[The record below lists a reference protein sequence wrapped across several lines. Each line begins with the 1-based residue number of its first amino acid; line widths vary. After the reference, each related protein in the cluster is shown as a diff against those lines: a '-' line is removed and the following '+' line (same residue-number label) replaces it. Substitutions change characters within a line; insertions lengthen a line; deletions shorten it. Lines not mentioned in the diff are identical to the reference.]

1 MKKFLSMLLAGMFAV
16 SPVVLAAEKK
26 MEHKPVHKKMVHKKW
41 HRRVVH
47 KKWHKKVAH
56 KKVEHKK

>member
-1 MKKFLSMLLAGMFAV
+1 MKKFLSMLLVGVFAV
-16 SPVVLAAEKK
+16 SPMVMAAEKK
-26 MEHKPVHKKMVHKKW
+26 IEHKP
-41 HRRVVH
+41 VH

>member
-16 SPVVLAAEKK
+16 SPMVMAAEKK
-26 MEHKPVHKKMVHKKW
+26 MEHKPVHKKMVHRKW
-41 HRRVVH
+41 H

-56 KKVEHKK
+56 KKWHKK

>member
-16 SPVVLAAEKK
+16 SPMVMAAEKK

-41 HRRVVH
+41 HKRVVH
-47 KKWHKKVAH
+47 RKWH